1 MRKLILS
8 LPEANLMNLVER
20 QLNLHFPDQQE
31 INPTILKH
39 CVENTINRIRKC
51 FDPIDLKYYF
61 QGNESYFNHLHG
73 DHYASFLYFASN
85 EAYLAGD
92 EILASKL
99 FLLNKTLFG
108 LDAFYAVK
116 MPEHFLLVH
125 PLGTVLGNA
134 SYEDFLVV
142 YQGVTIGSTTAGIYP
157 AFSTSTIL
165 YSNSSIIGKC
175 HIGTNFVLGA
185 NASLVNTNIQDNK
198 VVVGNFPNHSILEN
212 KNCLIDTYFKFS

>member
-1 MRKLILS
+1 M
-8 LPEANLMNLVER
+8 VES
-20 QLNLHFPDQQE
+20 QLNYHFPDQQE
-31 INPTILKH
+31 VNRKILKL
-39 CVENTINRIRKC
+39 CFENAILRVRKC
-51 FDPIDLKYYF
+51 FDPINLKYYG

-73 DHYASFLYFASN
+73 DHFASFLYFLSN
-85 EAYLAGD
+85 EAYLSGD

-175 HIGTNFVLGA
+175 HIGNNFVLGA

-198 VVVGNFPNHSILEN
+198 VVVGNFPKHSILEN
-212 KNCLIDTYFKFS
+212 NNNLIGTYFKF

>member
-1 MRKLILS
+1 MRKLVLS
-8 LPEANLMNLVER
+8 IPKANLFNLVES
-20 QLNLHFPDQQE
+20 QLNSHFPDQQV
-31 INPTILKH
+31 INRRALQYCI
-39 CVENTINRIRKC
+39 ENAIARIRKC
-51 FDPIDLKYYF
+51 FDPINSKYYG
-61 QGNESYFNHLHG
+61 QGDESYFNHLNG
-73 DHYASFLYFASN
+73 DHFSSFLYFVSN

-99 FLLNKTLFG
+99 FLLNKCLFS
-108 LDAFYAVK
+108 LDAFYSIK
-116 MPEHFLLVH
+116 LPIHFLFAH

-134 SYEDFLVV
+134 NYGDFLVV
-142 YQGVTIGSTTAGIYP
+142 YQGVTIGSTTGGIYP
-157 AFSTSTIL
+157 IFSKSTIL

-212 KNCLIDTYFKFS
+212 KNNLITSYFKF